1 MALTIKKWGKLNLP
15 HSYFILNN
23 YRTNSLFHVI
33 VFFGSQYLVICE
45 VPFRTIINYTFY
57 LIFLEPKTFLY
68 SVSSLFDSLLCLS
81 IRVLVYEFALF
92 GAWVNFLDKR
102 L

>member
-15 HSYFILNN
+15 HSFILNN
-23 YRTNSLFHVI
+23 YRTISKFHSIFFFDYPYSLKNVLHPQITI
-33 VFFGSQYLVICE
+33 VCWFS
-45 VPFRTIINYTFY
+45 